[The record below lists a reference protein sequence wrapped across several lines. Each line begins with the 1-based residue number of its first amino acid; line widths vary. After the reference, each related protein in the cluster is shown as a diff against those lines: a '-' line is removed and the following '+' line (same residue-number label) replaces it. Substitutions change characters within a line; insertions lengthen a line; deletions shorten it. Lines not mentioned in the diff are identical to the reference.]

1 MQTLFNTL
9 FLKFLV
15 MLFVALFAIQANA
28 VCNKVGGKLDTSNG
42 AATPVNDVGGDAI
55 GNQCNDTPDQYSIT
69 FHRMSLCTANPLT
82 GTNPD
87 FTSCEDML
95 AEGNDKTVLIS
106 KNAETNFS
114 APDFDITPGDNY
126 GYMVA
131 RLSARLGIKHSFTAT
146 TAVDFYLPGGGDG
159 TAGIYCWTVNETLTG
174 VSNEVITTPFG
185 DTVSNGASGRSN
197 MNCSNNTSG
206 LSMAEFSYEVVNVN
220 HASGCPSFDAATG
233 DKITG
238 FDVGNGTATSMM
250 MKNATTIAAAC
261 TEVTS
266 IFWLIALDEPYVIT
280 ENSNFLMNFR
290 TTESVSI
297 DFDSIGVTEPTILKV
312 GANPIQAFLTV
323 TEPTGDESI
332 Q

>member
-9 FLKFLV
+9 FLKLLV

-42 AATPVNDVGGDAI
+42 ATTPVNDVGESPPI

-87 FTSCEDML
+87 FTYCEDML
-95 AEGNDKTVLIS
+95 SEGNDKTVLIS

-146 TAVDFYLPGGGDG
+146 TAVDFYSSGGGDG

-174 VSNEVITTPFG
+174 VSNEVIATPFG
-185 DTVSNGASGRSN
+185 NTVSNGASNRSN
-197 MNCSNNTSG
+197 MNCSNNTSD

-220 HASGCPSFDAATG
+220 DESGCTEFNAATG

-266 IFWLIALDEPYVIT
+266 ILWVIALDEPYVIT

-297 DFDSIGVTEPTILKV
+297 DFDSGGVTEPTILKV
-312 GANPIQAFLTV
+312 GANPIQAFLTI
-323 TEPTGDESI
+323 TEPPAP

>member
-1 MQTLFNTL
+1 MR
-9 FLKFLV
+9 KYG
-15 MLFVALFAIQANA
+15 ANFRTIA
-28 VCNKVGGKLDTSNG
+28 
-42 AATPVNDVGGDAI
+42 
-55 GNQCNDTPDQYSIT
+55 
-69 FHRMSLCTANPLT
+69 
-82 GTNPD
+82 
-87 FTSCEDML
+87 
-95 AEGNDKTVLIS
+95 
-106 KNAETNFS
+106 
-114 APDFDITPGDNY
+114 
-126 GYMVA
+126 
-131 RLSARLGIKHSFTAT
+131 
-146 TAVDFYLPGGGDG
+146 
-159 TAGIYCWTVNETLTG
+159 
-174 VSNEVITTPFG
+174 FG
-185 DTVSNGASGRSN
+185 DTVSNGASDRSN

-261 TEVTS
+261 TEGTS

>member
-9 FLKFLV
+9 FLKLLV

-42 AATPVNDVGGDAI
+42 ATTPVNDVGESPPI

-69 FHRMSLCTANPLT
+69 FHRMSLCTADPLT

-87 FTSCEDML
+87 FTYCEDML
-95 AEGNDKTVLIS
+95 SEGNDKTVLVS

-114 APDFDITPGDNY
+114 APDFDITPGNNY

-146 TAVDFYLPGGGDG
+146 TAVDFYSSGGGDG

-174 VSNEVITTPFG
+174 VSNEVIATPFG
-185 DTVSNGASGRSN
+185 NTVSNGASNRSN
-197 MNCSNNTSG
+197 MNCSNNTSD
-206 LSMAEFSYEVVNVN
+206 LAMAEFSYEVVNVN
-220 HASGCPSFDAATG
+220 TSTGCSDFVGATG
-233 DKITG
+233 DKVSG
-238 FDVGNGTATSMM
+238 FDVGNGTAKSMM
-250 MKNATTIAAAC
+250 MKNATTKAAAC

-266 IFWLIALDEPYVIT
+266 IFWVIALDEPYVIT

-297 DFDSIGVTEPTILKV
+297 DFEGSGVTEPTILKV

-323 TEPTGDESI
+323 TEPPAP